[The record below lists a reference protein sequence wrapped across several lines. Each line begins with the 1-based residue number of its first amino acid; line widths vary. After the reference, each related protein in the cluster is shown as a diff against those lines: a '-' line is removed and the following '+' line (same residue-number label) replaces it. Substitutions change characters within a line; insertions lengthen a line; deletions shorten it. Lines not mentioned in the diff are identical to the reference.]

1 MTSQATT
8 IRSIHRKGEPYA
20 GNGLSFSP
28 RPAERYER
36 IVSGQTKPSYL
47 PRRSRLSFSPRP
59 AERYERIVSGQ
70 TKPSY
75 LPRRSFSAKR

>member
-47 PRRSRLSFSPRP
+47 PRRS
-59 AERYERIVSGQ
+59 
-70 TKPSY
+70 
-75 LPRRSFSAKR
+75 FSAKR